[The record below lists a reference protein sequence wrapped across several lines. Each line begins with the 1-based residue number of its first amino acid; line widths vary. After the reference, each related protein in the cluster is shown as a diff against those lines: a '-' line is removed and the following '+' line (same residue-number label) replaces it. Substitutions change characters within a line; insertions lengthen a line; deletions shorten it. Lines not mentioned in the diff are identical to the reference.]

1 MYVYVKEVS
10 NFDGNK
16 GPKHILEENKK
27 TANIG
32 GKCTVL
38 NNSCYKMGYN

>member
-1 MYVYVKEVS
+1 VYVTEVS
-10 NFDGNK
+10 NFGSNK
-16 GPKHILEENKK
+16 DPKYIPEEGMK

-38 NNSCYKMGYN
+38 IHFIKWVITDT